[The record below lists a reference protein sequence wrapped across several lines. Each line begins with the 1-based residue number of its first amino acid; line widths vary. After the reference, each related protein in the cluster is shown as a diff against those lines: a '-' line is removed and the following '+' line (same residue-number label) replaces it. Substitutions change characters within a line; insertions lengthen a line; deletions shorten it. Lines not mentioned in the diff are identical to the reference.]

1 MYLFYR
7 ELHICYYAR
16 SCHEHNNIHAFI
28 QLSKSFF
35 VQPSV
40 TYGHTQKKCDMHIY
54 VHTYI
59 YLKWK
64 TTLSRKRN
72 GLDLCEGGENIGN
85 SLLYLSFYII
95 HTLQYLTKRNTDLSK
110 ENVIPFL
117 VWNIRFPEICISPFS
132 FSFKTSKFQ
141 IMSNIY
147 VRVMICYIRKKW
159 EEVVFWTRHSIQS
172 DTASIFC

>member
-1 MYLFYR
+1 M
-7 ELHICYYAR
+7 
-16 SCHEHNNIHAFI
+16 NIITFMHLYNC
-28 QLSKSFF
+28 QKSFCI
-35 VQPSV
+35 QRSV

-59 YLKWK
+59 YLKWQ

-117 VWNIRFPEICISPFS
+117 VWNIRFPEIYISPFLAFLS
-132 FSFKTSKFQ
+132 RHLSFKSFQ
-141 IMSNIY
+141 IYFIHMY
-147 VRVMICYIRKKW
+147 VSWYFI
-159 EEVVFWTRHSIQS
+159 
-172 DTASIFC
+172 

>member
-1 MYLFYR
+1 
-7 ELHICYYAR
+7 
-16 SCHEHNNIHAFI
+16 
-28 QLSKSFF
+28 
-35 VQPSV
+35 
-40 TYGHTQKKCDMHIY
+40 MHIY

-59 YLKWK
+59 YLKWQ

-117 VWNIRFPEICISPFS
+117 VWNIRFPEIYISPFLAFLS
-132 FSFKTSKFQ
+132 RHLSFKSCQ
-141 IMSNIY
+141 IYFIS
-147 VRVMICYIRKKW
+147 ICTCHDMLYKEEMKESCILDETLNSIRHGFDFFVK
-159 EEVVFWTRHSIQS
+159 H
-172 DTASIFC
+172 